1 MRDPRHAFLALTLPL
16 LGVAVGACGCAS
28 IPKGRAAIDSVAIVG
43 ARDVEPGDVTDR
55 LSTTA
60 SPKLFGLFRGLA
72 VDYSIYDASALQR
85 DLARVERYYR
95 GQGFFEAHARV
106 GRVIHTSQD
115 HVRVEIVVEEGKPVV
130 NGPIAVEGAEDLPAD
145 IARDLHAAAES
156 ALPKGQRFGEDT
168 YAAAQVAVL
177 RALTERGYAYAKG
190 ESDARVDLA
199 SHTVEYTFKLAP
211 GIPAVYGEI
220 TFVGLDPDGAG
231 PRPQEIDSAPLLF
244 AMHMRAGRPYST
256 AGIDAATQALLDLG
270 VFSSVHIVPK
280 LADPPQPIVPLVVE
294 LEPTKLRTVRIGG
307 GAEFDQIVSDLHLL
321 FGWEDHNL
329 LGGLRS
335 FSVELKPGVAFY
347 PTNAG
352 NVKPPT
358 DYFPEE
364 RLRVQFR
371 QPGFLEARTDAF
383 IQPEL
388 NVYPL
393 IVQSNQAR
401 VPGYVEPKLAVGVER
416 RFGKRLFAKLLYNL
430 QGELPF
436 AYKGGRDEGVPSVL
450 LSFPQLIAQL
460 DFRDNTVHPHA
471 GFAANLDVQV
481 AGGPFGGTAT
491 DLRVAPEVQGYVP
504 IARGVTLAVDAS
516 FGALFPGNY
525 GQSVEQPSLL
535 NPPANPSNLDVGT
548 MYFRGLFAGGAS
560 SNRGYPV
567 RGVAPHGFVGF
578 LNPSTASMQ
587 VANQCATA
595 TSISTNPE
603 CASPIGGF
611 TQWEASVEVRFQISG
626 PFGAA
631 VFCDAGDVSQYV
643 LPHPNALRF
652 DYLHMSCGAGGRY
665 DTPVGPIRLDIGYR
679 IPGLQIVGKDPATDP
694 TFGVP
699 PAIFNIPLA
708 VAFGIGEAF

>member
-1 MRDPRHAFLALTLPL
+1 MRDPRHVFLLLALL
-16 LGVAVGACGCAS
+16 LSVMCGCAS
-28 IPKGRAAIDSVAIVG
+28 IPKGRAAIDSVEIVG
-43 ARDVEPGDVTDR
+43 AHGVEPGSVTDR

-95 GQGFFEAHARV
+95 GRGFFEAHARV
-106 GRVIHTSQD
+106 GRVIHTSAD
-115 HVRVEIVVEEGKPVV
+115 HVRIEIVVEEGPPVV
-130 NGPIAVEGAEDLPAD
+130 NGSIVIEGTEDLPVD
-145 IARDLHAAAES
+145 IARAVHAGAEQ
-156 ALPKGQRFGEDT
+156 ALPKGERFGEDA

-177 RALTERGYAYAKG
+177 RSLTDRGYAYAKG

-199 SHTVEYTFKLAP
+199 SHTVEYTFKLNA
-211 GIPAVYGEI
+211 GIPAVYGDI

-231 PRPQEIDSAPLLF
+231 PRPQEIDPEPLLF
-244 AMHMRAGRPYST
+244 AMHMRAGRPYSS
-256 AGIDAATQALLDLG
+256 ASIDAATQALLDLG

-294 LEPTKLRTVRIGG
+294 VEPTKLRAVRVGG
-307 GAEFDQIVSDLHLL
+307 GAEFDAILTDLHLL

-335 FSVELKPGVAFY
+335 LAVEFKPGVAFY
-347 PTNAG
+347 PTSTANLT
-352 NVKPPT
+352 PPT
-358 DYFPEE
+358 DFFPEE

-393 IVQSNQAR
+393 IVQSRQPR
-401 VPGYVEPKLAVGVER
+401 VPGYVEPKVSVGVDR

-436 AYKGGRDEGVPSVL
+436 PFKGGPDHDIPTVL
-450 LSFPQLIAQL
+450 LSFPQVIAQL
-460 DFRDNTVHPHA
+460 DFRDDTVHPHA
-471 GFAANLDVQV
+471 GFAANLDLQV

-491 DLRVAPEVQGYVP
+491 DLRVQPEVQGYVP
-504 IARGVTLAVDAS
+504 IARGVTFAVDVA
-516 FGALFPGNY
+516 FGALFPSNY
-525 GQSVEQPSLL
+525 GKSVQQPSLL
-535 NPPANPSNLDVGT
+535 YPTNPSNLDVGT
-548 MYFRGLFAGGAS
+548 MYFRGLFAGGPS

-567 RGVAPHGFVGF
+567 RGVAPHGYVGF
-578 LNPSTASMQ
+578 LNPTTAASQ
-587 VANQCATA
+587 IANPCATTDA
-595 TSISTNPE
+595 T
-603 CASPIGGF
+603 CATPIGGF
-611 TQWEASVEVRFQISG
+611 TQWEASAEVRFQISG

-631 VFCDAGDVSQYV
+631 LFCDAGDVSQYV
-643 LPHPNALRF
+643 LPSPGSLRF

-665 DTPVGPIRLDIGYR
+665 DTPVGPIRLDVGYR
-679 IPGLQIVGKDPATDP
+679 IPGLQILGKDPANDP
-694 TFGVP
+694 TFGAP
-699 PAIFNIPLA
+699 PTILGVPLA